1 MTATSSTVVS
11 GSSSQDTGTDS
22 LDTSS
27 SSLHSAELCDPGQ
40 APTVS
45 QAPPSIRL
53 FDPRAPGAKAGA
65 IHVPGGQG
73 LTLVGPF
80 RKSST
85 LLPPAVI
92 LTTPQSLRREGDQPV
107 TAAVITSAPAITEPP
122 ITPQV
127 TVTRTARRP
136 GSSLSPPPV
145 PKKKGRPLLGDTVK
159 VGKVR
164 MADLRGRK
172 MVEEEKSKVVLRVV
186 EEAVREMLEEVA
198 TAKMVE
204 VESKKM
210 EKQNREKED
219 REKEDMERE
228 ASDLIATT
236 DIEDMEEEKESS
248 SFTPETPWGKM
259 SRTT

>member
-1 MTATSSTVVS
+1 MS
-11 GSSSQDTGTDS
+11 GSSSLDTGTDS

-27 SSLHSAELCDPGQ
+27 SSLQPAELCDPGQ

-45 QAPPSIRL
+45 QAAPGIRL

-92 LTTPQSLRREGDQPV
+92 LTAPQSLRREGDQPV

-198 TAKMVE
+198 TAEMVE
-204 VESKKM
+204 VERMKM
-210 EKQNREKED
+210 EKQN

-228 ASDLIATT
+228 ASDLIDAT
-236 DIEDMEEEKESS
+236 DIEDMRMRRSPRPS
-248 SFTPETPWGKM
+248 LPRLPGARCPGRRSGGRRSP
-259 SRTT
+259 

>member
-11 GSSSQDTGTDS
+11 GSSSLDTGTDS

-27 SSLHSAELCDPGQ
+27 SSLQPAELCDPGQ

-45 QAPPSIRL
+45 QAPPGIRL

-92 LTTPQSLRREGDQPV
+92 LTAPQSLRREGDQPV

-159 VGKVR
+159 AGKVR

-172 MVEEEKSKVVLRVV
+172 MEEKRKVVLRVV
-186 EEAVREMLEEVA
+186 EEPVREMLEEVA
-198 TAKMVE
+198 TAEMVE
-204 VESKKM
+204 VERMKM
-210 EKQNREKED
+210 EKQN

-228 ASDLIATT
+228 ASDLIDAT
-236 DIEDMEEEKESS
+236 DIEDMRMRRSPRPS
-248 SFTPETPWGKM
+248 LPRLPGA
-259 SRTT
+259 RCPGRRRV

>member
-27 SSLHSAELCDPGQ
+27 SSLQPAELCDPGQ
-40 APTVS
+40 APIIS
-45 QAPPSIRL
+45 QTAPGIRL
-53 FDPRAPGAKAGA
+53 FDPRAPRAPGAKAGA

-92 LTTPQSLRREGDQPV
+92 LTAPQSLRREGDQPV

-159 VGKVR
+159 AGKVR

-186 EEAVREMLEEVA
+186 EEPVREMLEEVA
-198 TAKMVE
+198 TAEMVE
-204 VESKKM
+204 VERKKM
-210 EKQNREKED
+210 EKQN

-228 ASDLIATT
+228 ASDLIDAQ
-236 DIEDMEEEKESS
+236 DIEDM
-248 SFTPETPWGKM
+248 
-259 SRTT
+259 